1 MKKKL
6 LMLVVLFTMS
16 ANIFADGLTAT
27 LQQGDTM
34 TPYYGVNAFQ
44 EAYVAAQDG
53 AIITLSSG
61 KFNDVETIS
70 KQITVIG
77 AYAFNA
83 DNSERTILGSTTIAA
98 NNVKI
103 EGVYFPGKVTLG
115 TSSLKSIANCTL
127 KRCWIE
133 TSLYSYYIHENT
145 LVDQCV
151 IKVEQAMPKSKNYC
165 IKNSTIGHF
174 ADINTAT
181 NMAYI
186 SNCVVWDFINYTYSS
201 SSKKYIVDA
210 TYKRPH
216 AIYKNNYLGIFK
228 AENSTQTVT
237 LYSPSEYY
245 NNLFCQNY
253 MKKDYDDSDPYSYL
267 GSVSVVFYDGCAHN
281 DNIKGNQKFKKL
293 HEYPAHP
300 IDAPLGSD
308 GTAVGPYGG
317 TGFSEYPAIPRII
330 SKSIDSNSNAEGKI
344 NVKITVKVEQ

>member
-1 MKKKL
+1 
-6 LMLVVLFTMS
+6 MLVVLFTMS

-330 SKSIDSNSNAEGKI
+330 SKSIDSTAMP
-344 NVKITVKVEQ
+344 KVRLMLKSQ

>member
-1 MKKKL
+1 
-6 LMLVVLFTMS
+6 MLVVLFAMS

-44 EAYVAAQDG
+44 DAYVAAQDG

-115 TSSLKSIANCTL
+115 TSSLKSIANCTIR
-127 KRCWIE
+127 RCWVE
-133 TSLYSYYIHENT
+133 SLLYSSYHENT

-151 IKVEQAMPKSKNYC
+151 IKIEEAIYKSKNYC
-165 IKNSTIGHF
+165 IKNSTIGYF
-174 ADINTAT
+174 AVMNTTT
-181 NMAYI
+181 NIAYI
-186 SNCVVWDFINYTYSS
+186 SNCVVWDFISYTYST
-201 SSKKYIVDA
+201 SSKKYIVDDR
-210 TYKRPH
+210 YKRPH

-237 LYSPSEYY
+237 LSSPSEYY

-253 MKKDYDDSDPYSYL
+253 VKKDYDDSEPYSYL
-267 GSVSVVFYDGCAHN
+267 GSVSITFYEGCAHN
-281 DNIKGNQKFKKL
+281 ANIKGNQKFNKYF
-293 HEYPAHP
+293 EYPAHP
-300 IDAPLGSD
+300 VDAPLGSD

-344 NVKITVKVEQ
+344 NVKITVKAEQ